1 MKKQTRAFFLS
12 CENVFRRRCDTQ
24 KNILQIVFPSSFIL
38 NQFDVFIRFL
48 RTFFELFFWISSV
61 GKQFFRFIIS
71 V

>member
-38 NQFDVFIRFL
+38 NKSIRCFDPFL
-48 RTFFELFFWISSV
+48 ED
-61 GKQFFRFIIS
+61 FFRTLFLDFKCW
-71 V
+71 